1 MLNGTARLV
10 FAYEDQLK
18 EDIFKEK
25 LSKISAKDISR
36 SAKERHSGSLGYAE
50 TLLVF
55 YNKNKKYP
63 LTYEKLYTHKAPV
76 KRKTASAPVVSI
88 TGSEYSE
95 DTQPTI
101 FDDVEPPK
109 DYDVTEDAEE

>member
-1 MLNGTARLV
+1 MLNGTARLIY
-10 FAYEDQLK
+10 AYDEKLK

-25 LSKISAKDISR
+25 LSKVSPKDISR

-63 LTYEKLYTHKAPV
+63 LSYEQLYTHKAPI
-76 KRKTASAPVVSI
+76 KKKAPAIIEKTSAASDE
-88 TGSEYSE
+88 EYQ
-95 DTQPTI
+95 TTI
-101 FDDVEPPK
+101 FDAD
-109 DYDVTEDAEE
+109 EDAEL